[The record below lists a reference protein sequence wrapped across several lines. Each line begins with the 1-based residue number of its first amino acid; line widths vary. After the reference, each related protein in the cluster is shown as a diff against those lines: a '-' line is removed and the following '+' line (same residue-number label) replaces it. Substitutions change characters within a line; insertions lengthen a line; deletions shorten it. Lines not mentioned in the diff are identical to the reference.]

1 MRIPFCEFCVKTR
14 LFCSKCQSLLNSGQ
28 YEMHD
33 VDVID
38 AILKLTDNDQKLNN
52 MLSNVEYYK
61 SYEVD
66 DTYFIAL
73 KGIRRVPINV
83 VRQIE
88 DKLSEALNRRVKIIE
103 YTADINEL
111 VTQVAYPARP
121 TVATTWLPDGTN
133 ETEVRIM
140 RRDARRLRLRP
151 SDMARLLSAITNRNV
166 KVKVISH
173 DQLNTA

>member
-28 YEMHD
+28 YEMYD

-38 AILKLTDNDQKLNN
+38 AILKLTDSDQKLNN

-61 SYEVD
+61 SYEVG

-83 VRQIE
+83 VRQLE

-140 RRDARRLRLRP
+140 RRDARRLKLRP
-151 SDMARLLSAITNRNV
+151 SDMARVLSAITNRNV
-166 KVKVISH
+166 KVKVINH
-173 DQLNTA
+173 DQLNAA

>member
-33 VDVID
+33 VDAID
-38 AILKLTDNDQKLNN
+38 ALLKLSDEDPRLKN
-52 MLSNVEYYK
+52 MLNDVEYYK
-61 SYEVD
+61 TYYIG
-66 DTYFIAL
+66 DTYYIAL
-73 KGIRRVPINV
+73 KGIRRMPINV
-83 VRQIE
+83 IRSLE
-88 DKLSEALNRRVKIIE
+88 DKLSEMLNSRVKIIE

-111 VTQVAYPARP
+111 VTQIAYPARP

-140 RRDARRLRLRP
+140 RRDARRLRLKP
-151 SDMARLLSAITNRNV
+151 SDMARLLSAITNRSV
-166 KVKVISH
+166 KVKVVEQ
-173 DQLNTA
+173 DQLNMA

>member
-28 YEMHD
+28 YEMYD

-38 AILKLTDNDQKLNN
+38 AILKLTDNDQKLKN

-61 SYEVD
+61 SYEID
-66 DTYFIAL
+66 DSYFVAL

-83 VRQIE
+83 VRQLE

-121 TVATTWLPDGTN
+121 TVVTTWLPDGTN

-140 RRDARRLRLRP
+140 RRDARRFRLRP
-151 SDMARLLSAITNRNV
+151 SDMARLLSAITNKNV

>member
-28 YEMHD
+28 YEMYD

-38 AILKLTDNDQKLNN
+38 AILKLTDEDQKLKS
-52 MLSNVEYYK
+52 MLNDVEYYK
-61 SYEVD
+61 SYDVGN
-66 DTYFIAL
+66 TYFIAL
-73 KGIRRVPINV
+73 KGIRRVPINM
-83 VRQIE
+83 VRSLE
-88 DKLSEALNRRVKIIE
+88 DKLTEMLNRRVKIIE

-111 VTQVAYPARP
+111 VTQIAYPAKP
-121 TVATTWLPDGTN
+121 TVATTWLPDGTS

-140 RRDARRLRLRP
+140 RRDARRLRLKP
-151 SDMARLLSAITNRNV
+151 TDMARLLSAITNRSV
-166 KVKVISH
+166 KVKVIGR

>member
-28 YEMHD
+28 YEMYD

-38 AILKLTDNDQKLNN
+38 AILKLTDNDQKLRG
-52 MLSNVEYYK
+52 MLSNVEYFK
-61 SYEVD
+61 SYEVN

-83 VRQIE
+83 VRQLE
-88 DKLSEALNRRVKIIE
+88 DKLSESLNRRVKIIE

-151 SDMARLLSAITNRNV
+151 SDMAKLLSAITNRNV

-173 DQLNTA
+173 DQLNTV

>member
-28 YEMHD
+28 YEMYD

-38 AILKLTDNDQKLNN
+38 AILKLTDNDQKLKN

-83 VRQIE
+83 VRQLE

-151 SDMARLLSAITNRNV
+151 SDMARLLSAITNKNV

>member
-28 YEMHD
+28 YEMYD

-61 SYEVD
+61 SYEVG

-83 VRQIE
+83 VRQLE

-140 RRDARRLRLRP
+140 RRDARRLKLRP

-166 KVKVISH
+166 KVKVINH
-173 DQLNTA
+173 DQLNAA

>member
-28 YEMHD
+28 YEMYD

-38 AILKLTDNDQKLNN
+38 AILKLTDNDQKLKN

-61 SYEVD
+61 SYEID
-66 DTYFIAL
+66 DSYFVAL

-83 VRQIE
+83 VRQLE

-151 SDMARLLSAITNRNV
+151 SDMARLLSAITNKNV